1 MFIQRSVIVSVKI
14 FAKPLYTHKEK
25 LNLKYI
31 LQYTTR
37 HIWDLS
43 TKKQKKSLREN
54 LTVLKY
60 NSRHVTCTWSNNTN

>member
-1 MFIQRSVIVSVKI
+1 MFIQRSVIVKVI
-14 FAKPLYTHKEK
+14 FFAKPLYTQKEK

-43 TKKQKKSLREN
+43 TKKTKKILERKS
-54 LTVLKY
+54 
-60 NSRHVTCTWSNNTN
+60 NSPKI

>member
-14 FAKPLYTHKEK
+14 FAKPLYTQKEK

-43 TKKQKKSLREN
+43 TKKQKKILERKS
-54 LTVLKY
+54 
-60 NSRHVTCTWSNNTN
+60 NSPKI